1 MRVLDILKPAL
12 QNLHAMATG
21 AIAALPQVLLGL
33 LVFGIS
39 LRIARWGRQW
49 THRAIGQAGKRED
62 AALVVGQLAYGAL
75 IVGGTA
81 AAAAVMGVGLGSVL
95 AGIGVS
101 GMVVGFAFK
110 DILENYL
117 AGILLM
123 LARPFVTGD
132 DIKTGD
138 YEGRV
143 LAVSTRSTTIDTGD
157 GQLVVIPNARIYS
170 QALINLSALGIRRSI
185 LPLHVEISQD
195 LDATRSAIEAIAGAN
210 PLVLH
215 DPGPELLAT
224 ALDAT
229 GVNVE
234 LRFWSRAQD
243 AQAARGQLVEAIR
256 RQLFAPVTPPR

>member
-1 MRVLDILKPAL
+1 MLDVLKPAL
-12 QNLHAMATG
+12 ANIHAMATS

-33 LVFGIS
+33 LVFGIF
-39 LRIARWGRQW
+39 LRVARWGREW
-49 THRAIGQAGKRED
+49 THRAVGQAGKREE
-62 AALVVGQLAYGAL
+62 AALVIGQLSYGAL
-75 IVGGTA
+75 IVGGMAT
-81 AAAAVMGVGLGSVL
+81 AAAVMGVGLGRVL

-101 GMVVGFAFK
+101 GVVVGFAFK

-132 DIKTGD
+132 AIKTGD

-143 LAVSTRSTTIDTGD
+143 LAISTRSTTIDTGD
-157 GQLVVIPNARIYS
+157 GQLVVIPNAKIYS
-170 QALINLSALGIRRSI
+170 QPLINLSSLGIRRSI
-185 LPLHVEISQD
+185 LPLHIELTKD
-195 LDATRSAIEAIAGAN
+195 LDETRHTLEAIVGQN
-210 PLVLH
+210 PLVLQ

-234 LRFWSRAQD
+234 LRFWSRAHD
-243 AQAARGQLVEAIR
+243 AATAKGQLVEEIR
-256 RQLFAPVTPPR
+256 RQLFAPIPSPP